1 MGKSFLFAMTK
12 INRLPDKQK
21 TGAATTPKD
30 SHRCKDRKNLNILQ
44 IKLKKNAKK

>member
-1 MGKSFLFAMTK
+1 MVVSSLCVIAK

-30 SHRCKDRKNLNILQ
+30 SHRCKYSK
-44 IKLKKNAKK
+44 